1 MSSLIFFFKQKTA
14 YEMRISDWSSDV
26 CSSDLPA
33 ECALALVAHQRVAK
47 QYADVVRFNAF
58 GRYHARDERRDGRG
72 LFVGVGGGK
81 RLDIGAVDQRGL
93 NFITLIITI
102 GRGMDG
108 CGIPAIR
115 VENHRLA
122 RDRDRCG
129 TGVDIVI
136 LIEKP
141 IEQSNSGNRKQK

>member
-1 MSSLIFFFKQKTA
+1 
-14 YEMRISDWSSDV
+14 MRISYWSSDL
-26 CSSDLPA
+26 CSSDL
-33 ECALALVAHQRVAK
+33 
-47 QYADVVRFNAF
+47 YADVVRFNAF
-58 GRYHARDERRDGRG
+58 GRDHARDERRDGRG

-93 NFITLIITI
+93 NFITLIISI

-108 CGIPAIR
+108 CGIPAIL

-129 TGVDIVI
+129 TAVDILI
-136 LIEKP
+136 FIEKH
-141 IEQSNSGNRKQK
+141 IEQRIVGDRKSTSLNSSH